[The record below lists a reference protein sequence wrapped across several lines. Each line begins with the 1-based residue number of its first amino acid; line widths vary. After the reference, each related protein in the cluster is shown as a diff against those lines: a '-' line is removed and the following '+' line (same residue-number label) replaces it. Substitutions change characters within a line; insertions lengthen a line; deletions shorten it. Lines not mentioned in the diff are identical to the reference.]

1 MIITNYMHK
10 EFFIHINIVPAVY
23 LSAIIICIIG
33 NYPWGF
39 LNLLKWVQK
48 MSTLKNKVAVVT
60 GAARGIGASI
70 AKHFAAE
77 GAKVVVNYASSKEA
91 ADRVVKEITGNGG
104 TAIAVQADVSK
115 EEDVKRLFEE
125 TKKAFGWLDILVNN
139 AVFQQYLPIEQATTA
154 AFHQHFDVNVLGP
167 VLTIQAALKLFSD
180 KGGSVINISSGASKM
195 PMAGV
200 SLYSATKAA
209 LDAIT
214 ISLSKE
220 LGARNIRVNSILPG
234 ATETE
239 GASSAGVTTGSEAEK
254 MFVAHTPLGR
264 RGQPEDIAKAAVFL
278 ASDDAAW
285 ITGENIS
292 VSGGMYGF

>member
-1 MIITNYMHK
+1 
-10 EFFIHINIVPAVY
+10 
-23 LSAIIICIIG
+23 
-33 NYPWGF
+33 
-39 LNLLKWVQK
+39 
-48 MSTLKNKVAVVT
+48 MSKLKNKVAVVT
-60 GAARGIGASI
+60 GASKGIGAAI

-91 ADRVVKEITGNGG
+91 ADKVVEEIIGNGG
-104 TAIAVQADVSK
+104 TAIAVQADISNEADVS
-115 EEDVKRLFEE
+115 RLFEE
-125 TKKAFGWLDILVNN
+125 TNTAFGTLDVLVNN
-139 AVFQQYLPIEQATTA
+139 AVFQQFLPIEQASA
-154 AFHQHFDVNVLGP
+154 EAFHQHFNVNVLGP
-167 VLTIQAALKLFSD
+167 VLTIRAALKLFGNE
-180 KGGSVINISSGASKM
+180 GGNIINISSGASKS

-220 LGARNIRVNSILPG
+220 LGAKNVRINSILPG
-234 ATETE
+234 ATDTE
-239 GASSAGVTTGSEAEK
+239 GAASAGVTAGSEYEK
-254 MFVAHTPLGR
+254 MFVEKTPLGR

-285 ITGENIS
+285 ITGEQIS

>member
-1 MIITNYMHK
+1 MHK
-10 EFFIHINIVPAVY
+10 LE
-23 LSAIIICIIG
+23 
-33 NYPWGF
+33 
-39 LNLLKWVQK
+39 
-48 MSTLKNKVAVVT
+48 NKVAVIT
-60 GAARGIGASI
+60 GASKGIGASM

-77 GAKVVVNYASSKEA
+77 GAKVVVNYASSKEG
-91 ADRVVKEITGNGG
+91 ADKVVKAITDNGG
-104 TAIAVQADVSK
+104 IAISVQADVSK
-115 EEDVKRLFEE
+115 VADVTRLFEE
-125 TKKAFGWLDILVNN
+125 TKKAFGTLDVLVNN
-139 AVFQQYLPIEQATTA
+139 AVFQQYLPVEQVSAE

-167 VLTIQAALKLFSD
+167 ILTIQAALKLFND
-180 KGGSVINISSGASKM
+180 KGGNIINISSGASKM

-214 ISLSKE
+214 VSMSKE
-220 LGARNIRVNSILPG
+220 LGAKNVRVNSILPG

-239 GASSAGVTTGSEAEK
+239 GAHSAGVTPGSEAEK
-254 MFVAHTPLGR
+254 MFTSHTPLGR

-285 ITGENIS
+285 ITGEQIS